1 MRPRRGHRYPRTVK
15 PRPTPA
21 GGDGDGV
28 PEPADSRL
36 VGTAPD
42 GEPELGS
49 VDSKPVGTAGP
60 NGEPELGP
68 ADRQPVGTAGPDGE
82 PEPEVAGDDS
92 GESSLLQGTLLLQA
106 RLQDRMGASSRYP
119 WLVLGT
125 ALFGL
130 FTVGFTITILAVSL
144 STIANDLGT
153 SETTLTWVIT
163 GPLLAFGIV
172 GPASGKAGD
181 IWGQKRV
188 FLIGLAGS
196 ALFAVGIAMAWDATS
211 LIAFRVLAAASGAAC
226 GPAAMALIYSVFPPE
241 GRVKA
246 MGYWSMVMAGG
257 PVLGVVAGG
266 PVVEALSWRWIFV
279 IQAPLALFSAVVA
292 LLLLPE
298 TERRADRTRFDA
310 VGAVLLS
317 SGVTALLLALNRGPV
332 LGWSSPL
339 VIGGFVYA
347 PVALVAFLRWE
358 GKVESPLLRTDYLR
372 RRNFSAPVATQFFS
386 NFAYMGGFIITP
398 LFLASA
404 FGYGATRIGLLS
416 IARPFAFSVAAPLG
430 GYVALRVGERTAGIF
445 GAAAVTVSMVG
456 LAQVTPGAGDHW
468 VVLSLA
474 LSGIGLGASAPS
486 MAATVANAVDE
497 DDLGVAGA
505 TQQLITQVGVVA
517 GIQLMQTLQVS
528 MRDSAGLVSSFHHA
542 YLLGGAVSML
552 GIVSATFVRR
562 SPRDEGDGAA
572 GEAAPGADEDPVPA
586 RT

>member
-1 MRPRRGHRYPRTVK
+1 MPP
-15 PRPTPA
+15 PLQPPA
-21 GGDGDGV
+21 GAPGEEG
-28 PEPADSRL
+28 R
-36 VGTAPD
+36 APD
-42 GEPELGS
+42 GDPH
-49 VDSKPVGTAGP
+49 DD
-60 NGEPELGP
+60 P
-68 ADRQPVGTAGPDGE
+68 ADRAAEEDEGT
-82 PEPEVAGDDS
+82 
-92 GESSLLQGTLLLQA
+92 SLLQGSLLLQA

-144 STIANDLGT
+144 STIARDLAT

-188 FLIGLAGS
+188 FLLGLLGS
-196 ALFAVGIAMAWDATS
+196 AVFAVGIALSWSPTS
-211 LIAFRVLAAASGAAC
+211 LIAFRVLGAASGAAC

-266 PVVEALSWRWIFV
+266 PIVEALSWRWIFV
-279 IQAPLALFSAVVA
+279 IQAPLALFSALVA
-292 LLLLPE
+292 FLLLPE
-298 TERRADRTRFDA
+298 TERQVDRTRFDV
-310 VGAVLLS
+310 VGALLLS

-339 VIGGFVYA
+339 VIGGFTYA
-347 PVALVAFLRWE
+347 PLALGAFLRWE
-358 GKVESPLLRTDYLR
+358 GRVESPLLRVEYLR

-398 LFLASA
+398 LFLATA

-416 IARPFAFSVAAPLG
+416 IARPLAFSIAAPLG
-430 GYVALRVGERTAGIF
+430 GYVALRVGERSAGIF
-445 GAAAVTVSMVG
+445 GASAVTVSMVG

-528 MRDSAGLVSSFHHA
+528 TRGDAGLVTSFHYA
-542 YLLGGAVSML
+542 YLLGGAVSVL

-562 SPRDEGDGAA
+562 SSRVTEDPDDRQPEDGDGDRA
-572 GEAAPGADEDPVPA
+572 EAQVPV

>member
-1 MRPRRGHRYPRTVK
+1 MAAAEVCD
-15 PRPTPA
+15 PA
-21 GGDGDGV
+21 GGTVTLAPVTPRLPPRAGGQDEGPEAPGARGDKGRDEGDGA
-28 PEPADSRL
+28 AD
-36 VGTAPD
+36 G
-42 GEPELGS
+42 
-49 VDSKPVGTAGP
+49 
-60 NGEPELGP
+60 
-68 ADRQPVGTAGPDGE
+68 
-82 PEPEVAGDDS
+82 GDAS
-92 GESSLLQGTLLLQA
+92 GESSLRQGTLLLQA

-144 STIANDLGT
+144 STIAGDLGT

-188 FLIGLAGS
+188 FLLGLTGS
-196 ALFAVGIAMAWDATS
+196 AVFAVGIAASWDATS
-211 LIAFRVLAAASGAAC
+211 LIAFRVLGAASGAAC

-279 IQAPLALFSAVVA
+279 IQAPLALFSALVA

-298 TERRADRTRFDA
+298 TERRPDRTRFDV
-310 VGAVLLS
+310 VGALLLAT
-317 SGVTALLLALNRGPV
+317 GVTALLLALNRGPV
-332 LGWSSPL
+332 LGWTSPL
-339 VIGGFVYA
+339 VLGGFVYA
-347 PVALVAFLRWE
+347 PLALASFLRWE
-358 GKVESPLLRTDYLR
+358 GRVDSPLLRTDYLR

-398 LFLASA
+398 LFLATA

-416 IARPFAFSVAAPLG
+416 IARPLAFSIAAPLG
-430 GYVALRVGERTAGIF
+430 GYVALRVGERTAGVF

-528 MRDSAGLVSSFHHA
+528 TSDSVGLVTSFHYA
-542 YLLGGAVSML
+542 YLLGGAVSVL

-562 SPRDEGDGAA
+562 SPRIDVEGEPADASAGDGSQT
-572 GEAAPGADEDPVPA
+572 GEPRADGPREQVPV

>member
-1 MRPRRGHRYPRTVK
+1 MTPP
-15 PRPTPA
+15 PTPA
-21 GGDGDGV
+21 GGPAEDGGGD
-28 PEPADSRL
+28 PADSEQA
-36 VGTAPD
+36 GTPLAG
-42 GEPELGS
+42 GEP
-49 VDSKPVGTAGP
+49 DA
-60 NGEPELGP
+60 
-68 ADRQPVGTAGPDGE
+68 ADEA
-82 PEPEVAGDDS
+82 DDP
-92 GESSLLQGTLLLQA
+92 GESSLLQGTLMLQA

-144 STIANDLGT
+144 STIAGDLGT

-196 ALFAVGIAMAWDATS
+196 ALFAVGIAAAWDATS

-310 VGAVLLS
+310 VGALLLS

-347 PVALVAFLRWE
+347 PVALAAFLRWE
-358 GKVESPLLRTDYLR
+358 GTVESPLLRTDYLR

-445 GAAAVTVSMVG
+445 GAGAVTVSMVG

-528 MRDSAGLVSSFHHA
+528 MRDSVGLVSSFHYA

-562 SPRDEGDGAA
+562 SPRDEGDGGSGGDASAA
-572 GEAAPGADEDPVPA
+572 TGDAPVADEEEAPA
-586 RT
+586 AEVAVRT